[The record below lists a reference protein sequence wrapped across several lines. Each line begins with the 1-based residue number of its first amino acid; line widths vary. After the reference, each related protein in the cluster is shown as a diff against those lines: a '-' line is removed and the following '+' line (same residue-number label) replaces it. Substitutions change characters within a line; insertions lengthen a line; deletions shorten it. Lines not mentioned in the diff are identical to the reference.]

1 MGVREKVLGLFLAQV
16 ISLIVFNS
24 DDEGKDDWSQNTDT
38 QYDDR
43 TDEDT
48 TQIKDGK
55 EER

>member
-1 MGVREKVLGLFLAQV
+1 MDLKKVLGLFLAQV